1 MMCVTFCYLQVS
13 SFLFPASEW
22 LEYIVPVSM
31 QHFQGEQTSKHK
43 GKANLIH
50 NVKFH
55 SFQFL
60 SIQGKTKLIFVC
72 TQVTYDVFTYSRYS
86 VLRYVFK
93 VGSLVYLMI
102 AIRLCDL
109 FSHYKSMQVG

>member
-1 MMCVTFCYLQVS
+1 
-13 SFLFPASEW
+13 
-22 LEYIVPVSM
+22 M

-55 SFQFL
+55 SFQFS

-86 VLRYVFK
+86 VLCYVFK
-93 VGSLVYLMI
+93 
-102 AIRLCDL
+102 A
-109 FSHYKSMQVG
+109 